1 MSITWIDYGYEYIF
15 SYMVTVDVV
24 YHFLKVLQH
33 HHLENILVV
42 YEEQVT
48 TYIQKQ

>member
-1 MSITWIDYGYEYIF
+1 MLFIIS
-15 SYMVTVDVV
+15 
-24 YHFLKVLQH
+24 LKSFKH
-33 HHLENILVV
+33 HLLENILVV